1 MTTSAF
7 KKASSFTVKFLP
19 SFGKKKEIDSEFSS
33 GPSTGDIP
41 EEEPPVMESSQT
53 SFSRAQSIPVTRSE
67 HASVP
72 SHQEIHS
79 SLRSILRPSRLV
91 QKIDEEQSP
100 ASFDIS
106 NFSKV
111 LETTSDSDDEDTFG
125 RLSSSGRKKGS
136 FSPPPFARARTAPGV
151 LQSAGAR
158 TRSYLPVNETKP
170 SSGLSRDMISKIP
183 ADDKKLDKYL
193 KDSAKSAGVPVKPPV
208 KSV

>member
-1 MTTSAF
+1 
-7 KKASSFTVKFLP
+7 
-19 SFGKKKEIDSEFSS
+19 
-33 GPSTGDIP
+33 
-41 EEEPPVMESSQT
+41 MESSQT

-111 LETTSDSDDEDTFG
+111 LETTSDSDE
-125 RLSSSGRKKGS
+125 
-136 FSPPPFARARTAPGV
+136 SPPT
-151 LQSAGAR
+151 
-158 TRSYLPVNETKP
+158 T
-170 SSGLSRDMISKIP
+170 KIP
-183 ADDKKLDKYL
+183 SADFRQVDEKKEVSLHLRLLLREHGQHLEFCNQQEREPGPTCLSMKQSHHL
-193 KDSAKSAGVPVKPPV
+193 GFLEI
-208 KSV
+208 